1 MFDSSTNYCSIIT
14 CRGAKWGDHFFVV
27 NCIFIYLSLARQL
40 MVSWTKW
47 QVQNQLYFLVRK
59 KLDWCIAHSRHDAN
73 LSTHGMGSWTT
84 HGYIGVLSKLFS
96 LALSRLTQI
105 RIWNCVLMRL
115 IWLYYAETSIRTQY
129 LWKFLGTAMTL
140 VNHTTSIRLQ
150 HITMF
155 LVTLLNKHKFITQW
169 KCFQNIQVSNLFISL
184 FILLLSL
191 NLCTCIS

>member
-1 MFDSSTNYCSIIT
+1 MFDSSTNWCSIIT
-14 CRGAKWGDHFFVV
+14 CRGAKWRDRFFVV

-47 QVQNQLYFLVRK
+47 QVKNQLYFLVRK
-59 KLDWCIAHSRHDAN
+59 KLDRCMARSRHDAN
-73 LSTHGMGSWTT
+73 LSKQGMGSWTT

-105 RIWNCVLMRL
+105 RIWNSVLMRP
-115 IWLYYAETSIRTQY
+115 IWLYYAGTSIRTHLY

-155 LVTLLNKHKFITQW
+155 LVTL
-169 KCFQNIQVSNLFISL
+169 
-184 FILLLSL
+184 
-191 NLCTCIS
+191 

>member
-1 MFDSSTNYCSIIT
+1 
-14 CRGAKWGDHFFVV
+14 
-27 NCIFIYLSLARQL
+27 

-59 KLDWCIAHSRHDAN
+59 KLDWCMARSRHDAN

-105 RIWNCVLMRL
+105 RIWNCVLIIL

-150 HITMF
+150 HIAMF

-191 NLCTCIS
+191 NLCTCIT

>member
-1 MFDSSTNYCSIIT
+1 
-14 CRGAKWGDHFFVV
+14 
-27 NCIFIYLSLARQL
+27 

-59 KLDWCIAHSRHDAN
+59 KLDWCMARSRHDAN
-73 LSTHGMGSWTT
+73 FSTHGMGSWTT

-96 LALSRLTQI
+96 LALSWLTQI
-105 RIWNCVLMRL
+105 RIWNSVLMRP
-115 IWLYYAETSIRTQY
+115 IWLYYAGTSIRTHY

-150 HITMF
+150 HIAMF
-155 LVTLLNKHKFITQW
+155 LVTLLNNHKFIKQW

-184 FILLLSL
+184 FMLLLSL
-191 NLCTCIS
+191 NLCTLYLHIIIEGENINQSISYEI

>member
-14 CRGAKWGDHFFVV
+14 CRGAKWGDRFFVV

-191 NLCTCIS
+191 NLCTCIT

>member
-1 MFDSSTNYCSIIT
+1 
-14 CRGAKWGDHFFVV
+14 
-27 NCIFIYLSLARQL
+27 

-59 KLDWCIAHSRHDAN
+59 KLDWCMARSRHDAN
-73 LSTHGMGSWTT
+73 FSTHGMGSWTT

-105 RIWNCVLMRL
+105 RIWNSVLMRP
-115 IWLYYAETSIRTQY
+115 IWLYYAGTSIRTHY

-150 HITMF
+150 HIAMF
-155 LVTLLNKHKFITQW
+155 LVTLVHYTMEVFSKYSSLKSIHFSIYFIII
-169 KCFQNIQVSNLFISL
+169 FEFMYLHNIIEGENINQSISYE
-184 FILLLSL
+184 I
-191 NLCTCIS
+191 